1 MSTTDAEVPAT
12 ARPQPMSR
20 RIGNLLELGR
30 DYGIAAFAIL
40 LFVALAATT
49 PNFLTSEN
57 LRNVL
62 DQSVAVGIIA
72 CAGTVL
78 IIAGGFDLSAG
89 AIFAVAAIV
98 GAKVSNA
105 TGAELGII
113 VGLAAGAG
121 LGLVNG
127 LLCTVGRVN
136 HFVGTLA
143 TSFAFAGLA
152 TILSGASL
160 ILIDDTGFGNL
171 AGTKLLGI
179 KSSTVIFIIF
189 AISCAVLLNHT
200 VFGRHIFAS
209 GGNVRTA
216 RLSGVSVNRVVAIGY
231 VLSGFGAAIAG
242 LIVISRTLSVNASVG
257 GSIVFT
263 AIAAILVGG
272 NSVLGGEGA
281 IWRTLVGV
289 LVLGLISNGFNL
301 NGIDPLYAQIITGGI
316 IVFAVSADAWARRSR
331 T

>member
-1 MSTTDAEVPAT
+1 VSGLALDPTTPPQKVT
-12 ARPQPMSR
+12 ASKRV
-20 RIGNLLELGR
+20 GNFLKLGR
-30 DYGIAAFAIL
+30 DYGIAAFAVI
-40 LFVALAATT
+40 LFVVLSLTT
-49 PNFLTSEN
+49 NNFLSGQN

-98 GAKVSNA
+98 GAKATNA
-105 TGAELGII
+105 AGPEVGII
-113 VGLAAGAG
+113 AGLAAGAG
-121 LGLVNG
+121 LGLING

-160 ILIDDTGFGNL
+160 IIIADASFVDL
-171 AGTKLLGI
+171 AGTKLFGI
-179 KSSTVIFIIF
+179 KSSTAIFIVF
-189 AISCAVLLNHT
+189 AVACAVLLNRT
-200 VFGRHIFAS
+200 IVGRHIFAS
-209 GGNVRTA
+209 GGNVRAA
-216 RLSGVSVNRVVAIGY
+216 RLSGVSVNRIVAFGY
-231 VLSGFGAAIAG
+231 VLSGTAAGLAG
-242 LIVISRTLSVNASVG
+242 LIVVSRTLSVNDSVG

-289 LVLGLISNGFNL
+289 FVLAMISNGFNL
-301 NGIDPLYAQIITGGI
+301 NGIDPLYEQVITGGI
-316 IVFAVSADAWARRSR
+316 IVFAVGADAWARRSR